1 MISSKNFHRKS
12 YQATADHNNFLDS
25 LFVLGHVGHNY
36 QLTEQRI
43 TRLGTSNMAAVSTAE
58 EASSK
63 KIVIV
68 GGGLVISIY
77 LLFIVCFDSKFLIS
91 LVSLVVFQRYF

>member
-43 TRLGTSNMAAVSTAE
+43 TRLGTSNMAAVSE